1 MNSAAHKLC
10 GQRVLI
16 VEDEYFL
23 AQDLADYL
31 LHLGVEVVGP
41 VGTVTDAL
49 KLLQCADIH
58 GAVLDINLR
67 GERVYP
73 VVDVLQQKRV
83 PLVFASGYGG
93 ELEPTTYAEIPRCIK
108 PLDFAVLANTLIEQ
122 IEHEELRQGTPKATN
137 ESSSATTQSSQ

>member
-1 MNSAAHKLC
+1 MNSAADKLS

-23 AQDLADYL
+23 AQDLAEYL
-31 LHLGVEVVGP
+31 NHLGVEVVGP

-49 KLLQCADIH
+49 ELLHYADIQ

-73 VVDVLQQKRV
+73 VADVLEQKQV
-83 PLVFASGYGG
+83 PFVFASGYGG
-93 ELEPTTYAEIPRCIK
+93 ELEPNAYTDIPRCIK
-108 PLDFAVLANTLIEQ
+108 PLDFAELANTLLNQ
-122 IEHEELRQGTPKATN
+122 MNGHKAGD
-137 ESSSATTQSSQ
+137 

>member
-1 MNSAAHKLC
+1 MNSAADKLS

-23 AQDLADYL
+23 AQDLAEYL
-31 LHLGVEVVGP
+31 NHLGVEVIGP

-49 KLLQCADIH
+49 ELLHYADIQ

-73 VVDVLQQKRV
+73 VADVLEQKQV
-83 PLVFASGYGG
+83 PFVFASGYGG
-93 ELEPTTYAEIPRCIK
+93 ELEPNAYTDIPRCIK
-108 PLDFAVLANTLIEQ
+108 PLDFAELANTLLNQ
-122 IEHEELRQGTPKATN
+122 MNGHKAGD
-137 ESSSATTQSSQ
+137 

>member
-1 MNSAAHKLC
+1 MNSAADKLS

-23 AQDLADYL
+23 AQDLAEYL
-31 LHLGVEVVGP
+31 NHLGVEVVGP

-49 KLLQCADIH
+49 ELLHYADIQ

-73 VVDVLQQKRV
+73 VADVLEQKQV
-83 PLVFASGYGG
+83 PFVFASGYGE
-93 ELEPTTYAEIPRCIK
+93 ELEPNAYTDIPRCIK
-108 PLDFAVLANTLIEQ
+108 PLDFAELANTLLDKMNG
-122 IEHEELRQGTPKATN
+122 HKAGD
-137 ESSSATTQSSQ
+137 